1 MNTFAITEA
10 DLQAYVDIRL
20 SDVTRSE
27 VEAYLAAHPD
37 DARRLAGYSH
47 INNDLHSYFDRILS
61 EKIPDRLL
69 ACFDHKAFDTTAK
82 SAPMTSRISFAGV
95 RARLRDL
102 TRRLFEGGQASGILV
117 PASPVGG
124 WRPASFALTA
134 AWLSLGVA
142 LGWQMQ
148 LALPHDDMPPMVR
161 HAAVAYATYASE
173 VAHPVEIQASNE
185 DHLET
190 WLSKRLGMN
199 LQAPKLETVG
209 FALMGGRLLAGTHG
223 PAAQFMYEDGDGRRL
238 TLYVKTQEMG
248 YDKSRS
254 FEFAQEREIN
264 AFYWIEGG
272 TGYVLSGNL
281 GRADLWKVA
290 DEAQRQ
296 MSSPH
301 EAKGNPKKS
310 ASSSPRG
317 VAI

>member
-1 MNTFAITEA
+1 MNKFSITEA
-10 DLQAYVDIRL
+10 DLQAYVDNRL
-20 SDVTRSE
+20 SDAARGE
-27 VEAYLAAHPD
+27 VEVYLAAHPD

-47 INNDLHSYFDRILS
+47 INNDLHGHFDPILS

-69 ACFDHKAFDTTAK
+69 ACFDSKALDAEAESTPL
-82 SAPMTSRISFAGV
+82 SSRISFASI

-102 TRRLFEGGQASGILV
+102 SKRLFGGGRASGILV

-148 LALPHDDMPPMVR
+148 LALPHNDMPPMVR

-185 DHLET
+185 AHLEA

-199 LQAPKLETVG
+199 LQAPKLEAVG

-223 PAAQFMYEDGDGRRL
+223 PAAQFMYEDGVGRRL

-248 YDKSRS
+248 YDKSRT
-254 FEFAQEREIN
+254 FEFAQEKEVN
-264 AFYWIEGG
+264 AFYWIEDG

-281 GRADLWKVA
+281 GRTDLLKVA
-290 DEAQRQ
+290 EAAHRQ
-296 MSSPH
+296 MGSLH
-301 EAKGNPKKS
+301 EMKVNPKKS
-310 ASSSPRG
+310 ASSRPR
-317 VAI
+317 VVVI